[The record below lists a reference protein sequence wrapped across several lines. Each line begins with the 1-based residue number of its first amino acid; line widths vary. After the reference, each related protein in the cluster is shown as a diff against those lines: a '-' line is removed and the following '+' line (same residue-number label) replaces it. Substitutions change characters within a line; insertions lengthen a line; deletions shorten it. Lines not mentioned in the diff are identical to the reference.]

1 MRAVSKNVSN
11 EMLAEY
17 YEQIEAIVLNIVL
30 VGLFV
35 LMGFAIHDVLKR
47 NNVPMIGRAV
57 AYLVLFLGAA
67 GFLAKGII
75 QIFWTSSGV

>member
-1 MRAVSKNVSN
+1 MRAVSNITSI

-30 VGLFV
+30 VGLFI
-35 LMGFAIHDVLKR
+35 LMGFAIHDVLKK
-47 NNVPMIGRAV
+47 NDVPIIGRAV
-57 AYLVLFLGAA
+57 AYAVLFLGAA
-67 GFLAKGII
+67 GFLAKGVI